1 MLEVTDL
8 AVRYRVGAGVL
19 RPPTFVHAVNGVSL
33 SVAPGESV
41 GVVGESG
48 CGKSSFARAL
58 AGLVPVSRG
67 HIRVDG
73 HELSPRRDR
82 AQARLVQLVFQ
93 DPTASLNPRRRVG
106 SVLAE
111 LLVAHGLA
119 SGAAADRRVGELLDL
134 VGLPASTSRRFP
146 GEFSG
151 GQRQLIGIA
160 RALAVEP
167 RVLVA
172 DEAVS
177 ALDLTT
183 QAMITGLLDRLR
195 RDLGLALVFISHD
208 LGVVHS
214 VCDRVAVMYLGTVV
228 ELGPVSGLFT
238 APQHPYTQALLRAVP
253 RVDAPRV
260 PGRSRLPG
268 EPPSPL
274 ATPSGCVFHPRC
286 VLAEDRCT
294 RSAPPLLRIGER
306 DVACHLVQAPVAGA
320 RSGPAPERDA

>member
-1 MLEVTDL
+1 MLEVTDVT
-8 AVRYRVGAGVL
+8 VRYRVGGGLL
-19 RPPTFVHAVNGVSL
+19 RPPAVVHAVNGVSL

-58 AGLVPVSRG
+58 AGLVPVSTG
-67 HIRVDG
+67 TIRVDDR
-73 HELSPRRDR
+73 ELTGRRDLS
-82 AQARLVQLVFQ
+82 AARLVQMVFQ

-111 LLVAHGLA
+111 LLAAHHLA
-119 SGAAADRRVGELLDL
+119 SGAAASRRVGELLEL
-134 VGLPASTSRRFP
+134 VGLPPSAAGRFP

-151 GQRQLIGIA
+151 GQRQRIGIA

-183 QAMITGLLDRLR
+183 QAVITELLDRLR

-208 LGVVHS
+208 LGVVQS

-228 ELGPVSGLFT
+228 EHGPVAQLYT
-238 APQHPYTQALLRAVP
+238 DPQHPYTQALLRAVP
-253 RVDAPRV
+253 RVDSPRI
-260 PGRSRLPG
+260 PGSSRLPG

-294 RSAPPLLRIGER
+294 RTSPPLLWIGDR
-306 DVACHLVQAPVAGA
+306 DVACHLVPVRTEGA
-320 RSGPAPERDA
+320 DA